1 MLLTR
6 EEVFSKVAEII
17 SKHFEIDKDKVTV
30 ELSIKD
36 DLNADSIS
44 IMEFVLEL
52 EDEFGTEIS
61 DEDLLDTWYI
71 GLNAI
76 PQMEELPKRLKE
88 KGLSLYILSNAP
100 QDYYL
105 YEDKVPSHSIFDG
118 IFISSDWKLSKPE
131 HEIFRTFYSHFR
143 LNPAECYFIDDSAA
157 NILAAEETGMNGF
170 HFKRNFSALEKAL
183 TALGVL

>member
-17 SKHFEIDKDKVTV
+17 SNHFEIDKDKVTL

-61 DEDLLDTWYI
+61 DEDAEKLKQLELQLITLWKTTKLNKVVHRQLL
-71 GLNAI
+71 
-76 PQMEELPKRLKE
+76 
-88 KGLSLYILSNAP
+88 
-100 QDYYL
+100 
-105 YEDKVPSHSIFDG
+105 V
-118 IFISSDWKLSKPE
+118 
-131 HEIFRTFYSHFR
+131 
-143 LNPAECYFIDDSAA
+143 YF
-157 NILAAEETGMNGF
+157 F
-170 HFKRNFSALEKAL
+170 
-183 TALGVL
+183 V